1 MKARLLFSLVVV
13 VTVIL
18 LTAIIGFF
26 VVLQDLPYIPEDL
39 RSLVYARPTEIYAAD
54 GSLVYRLGGRSY
66 VTIEQISPQFLKAVV
81 AAEDGEFYQHHGVD
95 KLATVRGAVRSASG
109 HSLQSGSTITQQL
122 TKNLFFSFE
131 KALLRKV
138 KEMLISFQLETMF
151 RKDQILEA
159 YCNLVYFGG
168 AAYGVEDAAQQFFN
182 KPAAALNL
190 PEAAML
196 AAIVNSPSNLNPFSH
211 FDKAKTRQKL
221 ILSRMVKNDFITP
234 EEMQIAFDDSLRLSR
249 RRTVGNDFIDYV
261 ISEAEKRYGRE
272 AVQFGGLRIYTTL
285 DPALQRLAE
294 EELRNGVAQ
303 LEAALDSTRIPLQ
316 GAMAVVAVPTGEIKS
331 LVGAR
336 EYVPG
341 GFNRAVTENRH
352 IGSGVKP
359 FIYMT
364 AIEQLGLSPRTVVYD
379 TAITFHPPGTRP
391 WRPRN
396 YDRRHRGPLILKA
409 ALMQSINVVAAQ
421 LTDQVTPKKVV
432 ETMRRF
438 GITAPLDEVLSIAL
452 GTSSVSPMEM
462 AAAYAVIANAGE
474 YHRPVLIKRVED
486 LNGIVLDSA
495 VSLFGL
501 GEPRFD
507 PVQMYELLDMM
518 MGVVD
523 NGTGRVI
530 RSMGFTA
537 PAAGK
542 TGTSTEATDA
552 WFTGFTTS
560 LSTSV
565 WVGYDRDSVMRTK
578 EGREV
583 DGARGGAPIWA
594 GFMKR
599 ATELYPGRE
608 FAVPEGVESLYLDP
622 MTGEEVSNPEE
633 GIPVVVP
640 ADEQSDGFWP

>member
-1 MKARLLFSLVVV
+1 MKARLSFSLVVCM
-13 VTVIL
+13 TIFL
-18 LTAIIGFF
+18 LITIVGFF
-26 VVLQDLPYIPEDL
+26 VVLQDLPYVPEDL

-66 VTIEQISPQFLKAVV
+66 VTIEQISPQFLQAVV
-81 AAEDGEFYQHHGVD
+81 AAEDGRFYRHHGVD
-95 KLATVRGAVRSASG
+95 KLATLRGAFRSLTG

-131 KALLRKV
+131 KSLLRKV
-138 KEMLISFQLETMF
+138 KEILISFQMETTF
-151 RKDQILEA
+151 RKEQILEA

-190 PEAAML
+190 PEAALL
-196 AAIVNSPSNLNPFSH
+196 AGIVNSPSTLNPFSH
-211 FDKAKTRQKL
+211 LDKAKARQKL
-221 ILSRMVKNDFITP
+221 ILGRMVKNDFITP
-234 EEMQIAFDDSLRLSR
+234 EEMQSAFADSLRLSR
-249 RRTVGNDFIDYV
+249 RRTLGNDFLDYV
-261 ISEAEKRYGRE
+261 ITEAEKRYGRE

-285 DPALQRLAE
+285 DPTLQRLAE
-294 EELRNGVAQ
+294 EELREGVAQ
-303 LEAALDSTRIPLQ
+303 LEAALDSTGNRLQ
-316 GAMAVVAVPTGEIKS
+316 GAMAVVTVPTGEIKA

-364 AIEQLGLSPRTVVYD
+364 AIEQLGLSPRSVVYD
-379 TAITFHPPGTRP
+379 TAMTFNPPGTRP

-396 YDRRHRGPLILKA
+396 YDRRYRGALILKA
-409 ALMQSINVVAAQ
+409 ALMQSVNLIAAQ
-421 LTDQVTPKKVV
+421 LTAQATPRKVV

-438 GITAPLDEVLSIAL
+438 GMTAPLEEVLSIAL

-462 AAAYAVIANAGE
+462 ASAYAVIANNGE
-474 YHRPVLIKRVED
+474 YHRPALIKRVED

-507 PVQMYELLDMM
+507 PAQTYELLDMM
-518 MGVVD
+518 MGVIEQ
-523 NGTGRVI
+523 GTGRVI
-530 RSMGFTA
+530 RSLGFTA

-594 GFMKR
+594 NFMKR
-599 ATELYPGRE
+599 ATELYPARE
-608 FAVPEGVESLYLDP
+608 FAVPEGLRTLYVDP
-622 MTGEEVSNPEE
+622 VTGNEVSNPEE
-633 GIPVVVP
+633 GIAVVVP
-640 ADEQSDGFWP
+640 AEAQSDGFWP

>member
-1 MKARLLFSLVVV
+1 MKARLIFSLVTFISVV
-13 VTVIL
+13 L
-18 LTAIIGFF
+18 LAAIIGFF
-26 VVLQDLPYIPEDL
+26 VVLHDLPYIPEDL

-66 VTIEQISPQFLKAVV
+66 VTIEQISPHFLKAVV
-81 AAEDGEFYQHHGVD
+81 AAEDGDFHRHHGVD
-95 KLATVRGAVRSASG
+95 KLATVRGAMRSMSG
-109 HSLQSGSTITQQL
+109 HDLQSGSTITQQL

-131 KALLRKV
+131 KSFLRKL
-138 KEMLISFQLETMF
+138 KEMLISFQLETTF

-159 YCNLVYFGG
+159 YCNLIYFGG
-168 AAYGVEDAAQQFFN
+168 AAYGIEDAAQQFFN
-182 KPAAALNL
+182 KPAADLTL
-190 PEAAML
+190 PEAALL
-196 AAIVNSPSNLNPFSH
+196 AGIVNSPSNLNPFSH
-211 FDKAKTRQKL
+211 FDRAKTRQKL
-221 ILSRMVKNDFITP
+221 ILSRMVKNDFIPSSAGQT
-234 EEMQIAFDDSLRLSR
+234 AFTDSLRLSR
-249 RRTVGNDFIDYV
+249 RRTLGNDYLEYV

-285 DPALQRLAE
+285 DPALQRIAE
-294 EELRNGVAQ
+294 EELRSGVAQ
-303 LEAALDSTRIPLQ
+303 LGASLDSTGNALQ
-316 GAMAVVAVPTGEIKS
+316 GALAVVAVPTGEIKA

-341 GFNRAVTENRH
+341 GFNRAVKENRH

-364 AIEQLGLSPRTVVYD
+364 ALEQLRLTPRTVVYD
-379 TAITFHPPGTRP
+379 TTTTFHPAGARQ

-396 YDRRHRGPLILKA
+396 FDRRNRGPMILKS
-409 ALMQSINVVAAQ
+409 ALMQSINVIAAQ
-421 LTDQVTPKKVV
+421 ITHQATPAKVI

-438 GITAPLDEVLSIAL
+438 GITAPLEEVLSIAL
-452 GTSSVSPMEM
+452 GTSSVSPVEM
-462 AAAYAVIANAGE
+462 ASAYAVIANNGE

-507 PVQMYELLDMM
+507 PMQTYELLDMM

-523 NGTGRVI
+523 HGTGRVI
-530 RSMGFTA
+530 RALGFTA

-565 WVGYDRDSVMRTK
+565 WVGYDRDFVMRTR

-594 GFMKR
+594 NFMKR
-599 ATELYPGRE
+599 ATELYPGRD
-608 FAVPEGVESLYLDP
+608 FAVPGGLQSLYADP
-622 MTGEEVSNPEE
+622 VTGHEVSNGEE
-633 GIPVVVP
+633 GISIVVP
-640 ADEQSDGFWP
+640 EDEHSGSFWQ